1 MVGFLIGRL
10 STFGNSTLQGN
21 KRTLLIRFGIIG
33 LAFCWVALFSATA
46 QADPWYYQTDESIEF
61 WVPDKAQHFYGSQLL
76 TESGVNP
83 VMVFIGGLLYEAQQ
97 KEFSERDLLMNV
109 LGILAAHLPIAVDYS
124 TLDKEI
130 ILKIA
135 VPF

>member
-1 MVGFLIGRL
+1 MKFWWGFAIV
-10 STFGNSTLQGN
+10 
-21 KRTLLIRFGIIG
+21 LLPI
-33 LAFCWVALFSATA
+33 LA

-83 VMVFIGGLLYEAQQ
+83 IIVFIGGLLYEAQQ

-109 LGILAAHLPIAVDYS
+109 LGILAAHIPIAVDYS

-130 ILKIA
+130 RLRIIL
-135 VPF
+135 PF